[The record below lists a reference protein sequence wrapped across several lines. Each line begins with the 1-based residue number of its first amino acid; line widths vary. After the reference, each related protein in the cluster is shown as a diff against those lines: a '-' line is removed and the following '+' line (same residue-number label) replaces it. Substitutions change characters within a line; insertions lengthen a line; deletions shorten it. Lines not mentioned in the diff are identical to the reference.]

1 MSVLN
6 NRITYLLTYIYMRD
20 TTLLLIY
27 YGPVLN
33 APAIFELVVVRWCY
47 ARLLENQLHCLS
59 LVELHN

>member
-1 MSVLN
+1 MSMLN

-33 APAIFELVVVRWCY
+33 APAIFEVIIWIGFGCCCY
-47 ARLLENQLHCLS
+47 TVLWMS
-59 LVELHN
+59 